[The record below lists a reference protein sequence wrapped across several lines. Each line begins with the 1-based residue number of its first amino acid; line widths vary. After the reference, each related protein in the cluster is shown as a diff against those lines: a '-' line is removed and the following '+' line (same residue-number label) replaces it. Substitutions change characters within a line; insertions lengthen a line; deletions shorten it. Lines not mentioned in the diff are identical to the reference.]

1 MTFVLKRFGMAF
13 RSGRSL
19 SRPMAFTSP
28 AATPKPVG
36 LMIGV
41 LGIIRAG
48 KRVFRQF
55 GRDVVWLQG
64 LGARRGFVVVED
76 WDF

>member
-48 KRVFRQF
+48 KRVFSAVRE
-55 GRDVVWLQG
+55 
-64 LGARRGFVVVED
+64 RRCVASGVGGKAGICGC
-76 WDF
+76 